1 MKKIFAI
8 ILYIFIIILSGC
20 DVYVNKRPK
29 YVTNEK
35 WVCQEVDMY
44 FVGWDEEKQK
54 SYGEYILNDKRM
66 EFFVLFDFAKGIVFY
81 PYVENSKVRNSKDR
95 LLWGQCEFGEDKL
108 VVNIDEEYRK
118 FLGEDIDKITFLRE
132 IIE

>member
-20 DVYVNKRPK
+20 DVYVNDRPK

-35 WVCQEVDMY
+35 WVCQEVNMY
-44 FVGWDEEKQK
+44 FVGWDEEKQMH
-54 SYGEYILNDKRM
+54 YGEYVVNNEKL

-81 PYVENSKVRNSKDR
+81 PYVENSNVTNSEDR

-108 VVNIDEEYRK
+108 VVNIDERYRD

>member
-66 EFFVLFDFAKGIVFY
+66 EFFVLFDFAKGIEFY
-81 PYVENSKVRNSKDR
+81 PDIEYINGIPSDDVLFK
-95 LLWGQCEFGEDKL
+95 GQCEFGEDKL

>member
-20 DVYVNKRPK
+20 DVYVNDRPK

-35 WVCQEVDMY
+35 WICQEVDMY

-54 SYGEYILNDKRM
+54 SYGEYILNGEKL
-66 EFFVLFDFAKGIVFY
+66 EFYVLFDFAKGIVFF
-81 PYVENSKVRNSKDR
+81 PYIENLKAQSVEDIFLR
-95 LLWGQCEFGEDKL
+95 GQCEFGEDKL

>member
-1 MKKIFAI
+1 
-8 ILYIFIIILSGC
+8 
-20 DVYVNKRPK
+20 
-29 YVTNEK
+29 
-35 WVCQEVDMY
+35 MY

-54 SYGEYILNDKRM
+54 SYGEYILNGEKL
-66 EFFVLFDFAKGIVFY
+66 EFYVLFDFAKGIVFF
-81 PYVENSKVRNSKDR
+81 PYIENLKAQSVEDILFK
-95 LLWGQCEFGEDKL
+95 GQCEFGEDKL

>member
-8 ILYIFIIILSGC
+8 ILYIYIIILSGC
-20 DVYVNKRPK
+20 DVYVNERPK

-35 WVCQEVDMY
+35 WVCQEVNMY

-54 SYGEYILNDKRM
+54 SYGEYILNDKRV

-95 LLWGQCEFGEDKL
+95 LLWDQCEFGEDKL